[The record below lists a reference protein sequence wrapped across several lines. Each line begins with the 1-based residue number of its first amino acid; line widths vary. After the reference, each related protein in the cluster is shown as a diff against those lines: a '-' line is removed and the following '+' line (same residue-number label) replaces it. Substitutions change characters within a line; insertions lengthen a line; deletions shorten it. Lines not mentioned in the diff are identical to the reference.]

1 MLLLAGLVILIGILL
16 LSHMWRQA
24 HVHQLIEEEVEVPHL
39 PTSFDGAMIL
49 YVSDTHKRNLKQKDL
64 ANFKNKV
71 DWVLIGGDVAE
82 RGISWSLVR
91 HNMKLLSNI
100 APSFTVYGN
109 HDKRAG
115 TAQLA
120 RILQQSGVQL
130 LQDNVEYLQRGNDKL
145 SLIGIDY
152 RSRQGDELLE
162 QIGDSFCKIA
172 IVHDPLQALRLEQN
186 ADLILS
192 GHTHGGQLVLP
203 FFGPVFLSKAYR
215 PISNGWYSLKR
226 NPEDVHQEGKML
238 VSRGYGTNHLPLR
251 LGCPAEMH
259 IITLR
264 APAEKA
270 LTEKQP

>member
-1 MLLLAGLVILIGILL
+1 MGVLLLL
-16 LSHMWRQA
+16 HMWREA
-24 HVHQLIEEEVEVPHL
+24 HIHQMIEEEVELPHL
-39 PTSFDGAMIL
+39 PTTFDGTVIL
-49 YVSDTHKRNLKQKDL
+49 YLSDTHKRKLKVKDL
-64 ANFKNKV
+64 ENLEKKV

-82 RGISWSLVR
+82 KGISWSIVR

-120 RILQQSGVQL
+120 RILRESGVQL
-130 LQDNVEYLQRGNDKL
+130 LQDNVLYLRRGDDRVN
-145 SLIGIDY
+145 LIGIDY
-152 RSRQGDELLE
+152 RSKQGDMLLE
-162 QIGDSFCKIA
+162 QIDVKYCKIA

-192 GHTHGGQLVLP
+192 GHTHGGQIVLP

-215 PISNGWYSLKR
+215 SISNGWYSLKS

-238 VSRGYGTNHLPLR
+238 VSRGYGTNHLPFR

-259 IITLR
+259 LITLR
-264 APAEKA
+264 VPTEKA

>member
-1 MLLLAGLVILIGILL
+1 MGVLLLF
-16 LSHMWRQA
+16 HMWREA
-24 HVHQLIEEEVEVPHL
+24 HVHQMIEEEVEVPHL
-39 PTSFDGAMIL
+39 PPSFDGVMIL
-49 YVSDTHKRNLKQKDL
+49 YVSDTHKRKLKQKDMEH
-64 ANFKNKV
+64 FKNKV

-82 RGISWSLVR
+82 KGISWSLVR

-120 RILQQSGVQL
+120 RILRESGVQL
-130 LQDNVEYLQRGNDKL
+130 LQDNVVYLRKGNDRV

-152 RSRQGDELLE
+152 RSKQGDVLLE
-162 QIGDSFCKIA
+162 QVGDRFCKLA

-192 GHTHGGQLVLP
+192 GHTHGGQLVVP

-226 NPEDVHQEGKML
+226 SPEDVHQEGKML

-264 APAEKA
+264 VSAEKA

>member
-1 MLLLAGLVILIGILL
+1 
-16 LSHMWRQA
+16 MWHEA
-24 HVHQLIEEEVEVPHL
+24 HIHQMIEEEVEVPHL
-39 PTSFDGAMIL
+39 PIAFDGAVIL
-49 YVSDTHKRNLKQKDL
+49 YLSDTHKRKLKVKDFENLEK
-64 ANFKNKV
+64 KV

-82 RGISWSLVR
+82 KGISWSIVR
-91 HNMKLLSNI
+91 HNMQLLSNI
-100 APSFTVYGN
+100 ASSFTVYGN

-120 RILQQSGVQL
+120 RILRESGVQL
-130 LQDNVEYLQRGNDKL
+130 LQDNVVYLRRGNDRL

-152 RSRQGDELLE
+152 RSKQGDMLLE
-162 QIGDSFCKIA
+162 QIDDKYCKIA

-192 GHTHGGQLVLP
+192 GHTHGGQMVLP

-226 NPEDVHQEGKML
+226 NPEDVYQEGKML

-259 IITLR
+259 LITLR
-264 APAEKA
+264 VPTEKA
-270 LTEKQP
+270 ITEKQP